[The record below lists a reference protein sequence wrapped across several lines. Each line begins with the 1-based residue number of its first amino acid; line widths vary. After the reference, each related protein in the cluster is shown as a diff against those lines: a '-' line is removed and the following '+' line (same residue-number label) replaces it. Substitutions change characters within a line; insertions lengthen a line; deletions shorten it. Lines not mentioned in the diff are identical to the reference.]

1 MRIFIRQLYSES
13 KHILKQFA
21 FCEMLWNPSEIFVPS
36 LVQEF
41 FLMGVSVCDISVRRQ
56 RERQACFRG
65 NLSLFYCTLR
75 NWPVGR
81 SCSLCCCLCFR
92 WSGRSLCRRKKPQV
106 STYKSCVHPAYISCI
121 SYIAV
126 MTTSRFIT
134 SDINLLHSISTAIE
148 FWIVVVYYL
157 QPVQIPCEMQTVWSW
172 ALYIFVFIWSS
183 IFYIILNY

>member
-1 MRIFIRQLYSES
+1 MKPQRDICSE
-13 KHILKQFA
+13 FG
-21 FCEMLWNPSEIFVPS
+21 
-36 LVQEF
+36 QEF

-106 STYKSCVHPAYISCI
+106 STHKSSIHPAYISCI

-126 MTTSRFIT
+126 ITTSRFIT
-134 SDINLLHSISTAIE
+134 SDINLRHSISTAIE
-148 FWIVVVYYL
+148 LWLSVICNLYR
-157 QPVQIPCEMQTVWSW
+157 QACEMQTVWSL
-172 ALYIFVFIWSS
+172 ALYIFIFVWSS